1 MFTPSSNF
9 RRLGQEDRTAR
20 PESHSRPSDSIRLP
34 FSSPRQPSHGS
45 SRTSGDKDVIVLSDS
60 EEEVSNRTNGRKAPI
75 DLTLDDEDSINPW
88 RLLNRRSQRPAS
100 LAVPSTPGFRQPQ
113 APLDRGSAQ
122 TSLHSATSSSHAATS
137 RSIPQSPLSH
147 DMSAAQSIAS
157 PPAWRYKL
165 VSRDSDNS
173 ANRQQAQ
180 VPSRSSAGFE
190 TSIGAGRVP
199 WYGHSAFLTSAAS
212 SKRVYLPATT
222 HQQTG
227 ERQRAEIGLDRSP
240 PEQSMGKQNI
250 QTNGNQVTHD
260 KAGQTLRE
268 EITRRL
274 VNRIEIPSQT
284 VASDLARQHVQAVA
298 SRSPDNVFTKT
309 RSTSAIVTVGQ
320 TASSTARRAA
330 HTPAG
335 QLNAVDCTNCSEQK
349 LTCDKLSPCA
359 HCRKAGILCSYSD
372 TRPPL
377 ERRLSK
383 IVKLALPRSATVAH
397 RSTDASNPFVV
408 RQSLLDDQSDAS
420 RRSNARLR
428 VEDLGMSVLAQS
440 LPEFGS
446 LPHLVDGHVDEEE
459 SIESD
464 LSSTSEQATPVEPEL
479 KTVTIIMEQLRQDLF
494 AWREKTVQADLRQA
508 AIDMKQDPGP
518 KLDSTLED
526 PFKALTDQRRSNSG
540 LLPPLGGAPTEGAS
554 FVKPQSRKA
563 LVLRATE
570 TSFWTGA
577 TLLPKYKAIGRV
589 SSSFLAPNYRTAKY
603 RPYDAEDEV
612 QDPEATEKYA
622 ELEQRFNNNHDSLLA
637 QRDCQELVWLWQPWA
652 QELYSSLGIHAGDVL
667 YFFTHAL
674 WDPRE
679 IRCEW
684 SAEASRAW
692 SEEQSRG
699 CCTCE
704 LADNQ
709 SKWTFW
715 QIHKETFNSLPKP
728 DDHKLALAGLAAYA
742 FHEMTGVSL
751 WHVTMG
757 GILKPLYEDPTS
769 VDTKGLGF
777 CVICFRH
784 QCPDHGSYEEPTDEG
799 DGGRDPEDFKA
810 FVNDEEGDH
819 NLRKFMCLPTRERK
833 QGDTHVCGLF
843 CVDTTQSLQQI
854 LGRQEDGSISGDFR
868 TTAGSR
874 HVLADDELCSD
885 LCFWDAINRRDSK
898 VSDMQFQ
905 PFASPS
911 EKILVDKVLQFYLN
925 NKRGPCL
932 ISRIVKDVSCMK
944 IFEHLVWHICHV
956 PHPVMDAE
964 PMSDSS
970 TAQRQSNHVQK
981 KKKPKVIPNIDV
993 SRSAELD
1000 QRPPF
1005 IPCSHTGPCYNNPAC
1020 SCFKSRVHCERF
1032 CGCDEAC
1039 KRRFRGCTC
1048 TTRGNKICFKDS
1060 RCECWKHNRECDPY
1074 LCGRC
1079 GVHEVLD
1086 SSNKYRDDIRKGL
1099 CRNNRIQLGLPAPTT
1114 KAPSQVQGYG
1124 LYSRADIA
1132 SGDFIGEYTGEVI
1145 SISEGD
1151 RRGAMYHVL
1160 NQEYLFVINR
1170 GQEIDASN
1178 NGNKMRFM
1186 NNSQRD
1192 EHINVEPKKLWCS
1205 GVVRVGLFAKRF
1217 IKAGEELLY
1226 NYNYPESV
1234 VKNFW
1239 EPGEKPASVR
1249 RLIPTGT
1256 ERAARSTG
1264 ANKLADEKGDHS
1276 REESSQSPLLTRHPK
1291 RKRAV
1296 EESPEIPRNSRSAA
1310 ANRPETES
1318 SADELSKA
1326 PEIDDTEDSDYETN
1340 GIVTDEGGEVEE
1352 GEDEESDLDP
1362 FEEPAPNIRGAGSRR
1377 PLPGAGNSKG
1387 KVNKSNARSR
1397 SQDDKPSRLKHGGK
1411 SNRVANKNLDGAGST
1426 SRRKRK
1432 IGPHDKRFGGRAQ
1445 QLAWQTRRQNETMGN
1460 AGSSPR
1466 NR

>member
-1 MFTPSSNF
+1 M
-9 RRLGQEDRTAR
+9 
-20 PESHSRPSDSIRLP
+20 
-34 FSSPRQPSHGS
+34 
-45 SRTSGDKDVIVLSDS
+45 
-60 EEEVSNRTNGRKAPI
+60 
-75 DLTLDDEDSINPW
+75 
-88 RLLNRRSQRPAS
+88 
-100 LAVPSTPGFRQPQ
+100 
-113 APLDRGSAQ
+113 
-122 TSLHSATSSSHAATS
+122 
-137 RSIPQSPLSH
+137 
-147 DMSAAQSIAS
+147 
-157 PPAWRYKL
+157 
-165 VSRDSDNS
+165 
-173 ANRQQAQ
+173 
-180 VPSRSSAGFE
+180 
-190 TSIGAGRVP
+190 
-199 WYGHSAFLTSAAS
+199 
-212 SKRVYLPATT
+212 
-222 HQQTG
+222 
-227 ERQRAEIGLDRSP
+227 
-240 PEQSMGKQNI
+240 
-250 QTNGNQVTHD
+250 
-260 KAGQTLRE
+260 
-268 EITRRL
+268 
-274 VNRIEIPSQT
+274 
-284 VASDLARQHVQAVA
+284 
-298 SRSPDNVFTKT
+298 
-309 RSTSAIVTVGQ
+309 
-320 TASSTARRAA
+320 
-330 HTPAG
+330 
-335 QLNAVDCTNCSEQK
+335 
-349 LTCDKLSPCA
+349 
-359 HCRKAGILCSYSD
+359 
-372 TRPPL
+372 RPPL

-383 IVKLALPRSATVAH
+383 IVKLALPRMTTAVQ
-397 RSTDASNPFVV
+397 RDTDATDPFVV
-408 RQSLLDDQSDAS
+408 RQPAVHDQSNPS
-420 RRSNARLR
+420 RRSTARLR
-428 VEDLGMSVLAQS
+428 VEELELSMLAQS

-464 LSSTSEQATPVEPEL
+464 LTSASGQATPIEPDL
-479 KTVTIIMEQLRQDLF
+479 KTVTTVMEQLRQDLF
-494 AWREKTVQADLRQA
+494 AWREKTVQAELRQA
-508 AIDMKQDPGP
+508 TIDMRQDPGP
-518 KLDSTLED
+518 KLDLTLQD
-526 PFKALTDQRRSNSG
+526 PFKALTDQRRTDSG
-540 LLPPLGGAPTEGAS
+540 LLPPLGGTGNEGAS

-563 LVLRATE
+563 LVLRTAE

-637 QRDCQELVWLWQPWA
+637 QRNCQELVWLWQPWA
-652 QELYSSLGIHAGDVL
+652 QELYSSLGVHAGDVL

-679 IRCEW
+679 IRCAW

-709 SKWTFW
+709 SKWTYW
-715 QIHKETFNSLPKP
+715 QIHKEMFNRLPKP

-751 WHVTMG
+751 WHVAVG
-757 GILKPLYEDPTS
+757 GILKPLYEDSS
-769 VDTKGLGF
+769 VVDNKGLSF

-784 QCPDHGSYEEPTDEG
+784 QCPDHGSYEEPTDE
-799 DGGRDPEDFKA
+799 DHGGRDPEDFKA

-833 QGDTHVCGLF
+833 QDDTHICGLF
-843 CVDTTQSLQQI
+843 CVDTSQSLQQI
-854 LGRQEDGSISGDFR
+854 LGRQADGSISGDFR

-874 HVLADDELCSD
+874 HVLADDELCGDS
-885 LCFWDAINRRDSK
+885 CFWDAVNRRNLK
-898 VSDMQFQ
+898 ISDMQFQ

-911 EKILVDKVLQFYLN
+911 EKILIDKVLQFYLN

-932 ISRIVKDVSCMK
+932 ISRIVKDVSCRK
-944 IFEHLVWHICHV
+944 IFEHIVWHICHI

-970 TAQRQSNHVQK
+970 TAQRQPSHIQK

-1032 CGCDEAC
+1032 CGCDESC

-1264 ANKLADEKGDHS
+1264 ANKLADEKADHV
-1276 REESSQSPLLTRHPK
+1276 REESIQSPLLTRHPK

-1296 EESPEIPRNSRSAA
+1296 DESPEIPHKSRNATVNQA
-1310 ANRPETES
+1310 ETDS

-1326 PEIDDTEDSDYETN
+1326 PEIDDTEDSDYDTN
-1340 GIVTDEGGEVEE
+1340 GIVTDEGGEVET
-1352 GEDEESDLDP
+1352 GEDEESDRDP
-1362 FEEPAPNIRGAGSRR
+1362 SEEPTPKISGAASRR
-1377 PLPGAGNSKG
+1377 SLQGAGNSKA
-1387 KVNKSNARSR
+1387 KVNKSHTAGIRSK
-1397 SQDDKPSRLKHGGK
+1397 SHEDKHSRLKQGGK
-1411 SNRVANKNLDGAGST
+1411 SNKVPNKNLDGASST
-1426 SRRKRK
+1426 TRRKRK

-1445 QLAWQTRRQNETMGN
+1445 QLAWQTRRLNETMGSSSA